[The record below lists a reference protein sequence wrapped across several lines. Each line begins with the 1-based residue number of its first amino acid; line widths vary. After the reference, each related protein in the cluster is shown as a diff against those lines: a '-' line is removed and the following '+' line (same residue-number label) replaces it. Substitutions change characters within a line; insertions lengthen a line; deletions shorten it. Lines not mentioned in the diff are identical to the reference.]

1 MKTITGGFWGLVIG
15 ATAVFG
21 QPSTAPVVDRA
32 RIFPAPGQEAK
43 LAGARVSASNGGET
57 VGFVELGR
65 IAAPPAAGQWAELR
79 FGNKTPYRWVK
90 FEGPD
95 DSHGVVAEVEFFA
108 GEKQLTGKPFGVAG
122 ERVKGHDF
130 SKALDGDTATWFDA
144 FLASGAYV
152 GLDLGTAENI
162 TPPPVLDLPP
172 GHYAQPVTVNLRAP
186 AGTTRR
192 CTTDGT
198 LPSAQS
204 PACTAPLKLERGM
217 TAVSA
222 IAFAPGKFASETVS
236 GIYTVGDVPP
246 PKGLATFST
255 GNSLSDTFN
264 NGWLEPVCRSAGY
277 AHKGY
282 RFSVPGAPTEWL
294 WTRPGQGFGK
304 PDYTKAF
311 VELAP
316 LDILITQ
323 PFHGHGRSI
332 ENEAFYSGNF
342 YRLARESSPN
352 IQLWLYQ
359 QWPGRDFQD
368 RWAQLKGPDL
378 EPLAKARGLT
388 PAANWEQAVTNH
400 LAYFEGLREKM
411 QRDCPGRPVRIAP
424 VGLALVN
431 LKRAQEAGAIPGLA
445 KDLFFELHYN
455 ANTKGP
461 GWDIHMQKRGA
472 YFVTLVLFSCF
483 YQEPPTKVN
492 VPTAQTTLTPEQDQ
506 IYKQLV
512 WDTVRN
518 YLWAGV
524 TPQPA
529 R

>member
-1 MKTITGGFWGLVIG
+1 MNKLHRPLPCLCLLTLTC
-15 ATAVFG
+15 AA
-21 QPSTAPVVDRA
+21 APVVDRA
-32 RIFPAPGQEAK
+32 RVLPAPGQEAK
-43 LAGARVSASNGGET
+43 LAGARVIASNGGET

-65 IAAPPAAGQWAELR
+65 IAAAPAPGQWAELR
-79 FGNKTPYRWVK
+79 FENKTPWRWVK

-108 GEKQLTGKPFGVAG
+108 GQTKLTGKPFGVAG

-130 SKALDGDTATWFDA
+130 SKALDGDPATWFDA

-152 GLDLGTAENI
+152 GLDLGTAENLAPRPI
-162 TPPPVLDLPP
+162 LDPPP
-172 GHYAQPVTVNLRAP
+172 GHYAQPVVVNLCTLAAATIRF
-186 AGTTRR
+186 TTN
-192 CTTDGT
+192 GT
-198 LPSAQS
+198 LPTAES
-204 PACTAPLKLERGM
+204 PVSTAPLKLGPGM
-217 TAVSA
+217 TALSA
-222 IAFAPGKFASETVS
+222 VASVRGRFASEVVS

-277 AHKGY
+277 AHRGW

-294 WTRPGQGFGK
+294 WTHPGQGFGK
-304 PDYTKAF
+304 PDYAKAF

-342 YRLARESSPN
+342 YRLAREASPN
-352 IQLWLYQ
+352 IRLWLYQ

-368 RWAQLKGPDL
+368 RWAQLKGPDV
-378 EPLAKARGLT
+378 EPLAKAHGLT

-400 LAYFEGLREKM
+400 LAYFEGLRDRMEK
-411 QRDCPGRPVRIAP
+411 DFPGSPVRIAP
-424 VGLALVN
+424 VGMALVS
-431 LKRAQEAGAIPGLA
+431 LKHAQEAGEIPGLA
-445 KDLFFELHYN
+445 KDQFFELHYN

-483 YQEPPTKVN
+483 YQEPPAKVN
-492 VPTAQTTLTPEQDQ
+492 IPEAQTTLTAEQDR
-506 IYKQLV
+506 IYKRLA
-512 WDTVRN
+512 WETVRA
-518 YLWAGV
+518 YPGADV
-524 TPQPA
+524 APPPA
-529 R
+529 H